1 MQTIKATIRPMQ
13 RISAKIRAASAGRG
27 GSGTEV
33 VKIQYGFFDT
43 DTEVVEVHYQNV
55 ISGTLPL
62 AFKGTGKA
70 LDNYKIFGKSKT
82 VPDTEKESIN
92 LLMPVDRT
100 ISGVTYTVDSNYYIA
115 VPDNTDSRS
124 VTEDNCDLS
133 AQLTAGTYVLAFSG
147 TPATISQSYAGFALL
162 FNGQNLLG
170 QLLNQAEQHY
180 QFTIPS
186 DGTVYL
192 LTKRFNS
199 RFKIM
204 ICKVEDWDGT
214 VVPYPTKV
222 LGVGVQLPSGKYRI
236 PLSVNG
242 SAINIDTNSPLYEG
256 EYLSYLPDK
265 TLPVIPTAAGDNIIS
280 ANFTK
285 TSLIGDGEDDL
296 SNWNKNMSSFPIFEN
311 SYENGCNSL
320 VYQGGSGYERI
331 YLPVTINGE
340 ITFSFDYKTSGHNC
354 SYGGDCNY
362 AFISTAVPDTSA
374 FLQMAGVVV
383 SERLETAASDTTVHH
398 NLSYS
403 GKGLVYIGFDFGY
416 IVDGI
421 TITLNFDHIT
431 VEGIKDIV
439 PEIEI
444 TGEITESEGH

>member
-1 MQTIKATIRPMQ
+1 MQTLKATIQPMQ
-13 RISAKIRAASAGRG
+13 RISAKVRAASAGRG

-70 LDNYKIFGKSKT
+70 LDNYKIFGKSK
-82 VPDTEKESIN
+82 
-92 LLMPVDRT
+92 
-100 ISGVTYTVDSNYYIA
+100 
-115 VPDNTDSRS
+115 
-124 VTEDNCDLS
+124 
-133 AQLTAGTYVLAFSG
+133 
-147 TPATISQSYAGFALL
+147 
-162 FNGQNLLG
+162 
-170 QLLNQAEQHY
+170 
-180 QFTIPS
+180 
-186 DGTVYL
+186 
-192 LTKRFNS
+192 
-199 RFKIM
+199 
-204 ICKVEDWDGT
+204 
-214 VVPYPTKV
+214 
-222 LGVGVQLPSGKYRI
+222 GVGVQLPSGKYRI